1 MGFAY
6 EDDSG
11 VVRTFSPREPSTVAL
26 SKLKLQN
33 PSTTEYEDIL
43 LIHELLETVH
53 TAAAVEALALG
64 VKMGLRAT
72 DLVPIIANA
81 AGSSE
86 SFSMMADKVVA
97 GDFSTGKT
105 ITEGCTK
112 LVSWFVFETSM
123 PCILTYMHR
132 RKSSLGPKNLDT
144 PYTSPEQHYSYT
156 S

>member
-1 MGFAY
+1 VTAEGRSWKFPLFLSSVSEQLYLLGARMGFGY

-26 SKLKLQN
+26 SKLKPQN
-33 PSTTEYEDIL
+33 PSTTGYEDIL

-64 VKMGLRAT
+64 MKMGLPAT
-72 DLVPIIANA
+72 DLVPIIASA

-86 SFSMMADKVVA
+86 SFRTMADKILA

-112 LVSWFVFETSM
+112 LVSWFVLR
-123 PCILTYMHR
+123 PQCDRY
-132 RKSSLGPKNLDT
+132 
-144 PYTSPEQHYSYT
+144 
-156 S
+156 

>member
-1 MGFAY
+1 MTAEGRSSKFPLLLSSVSEQLYLLGAQMGFAY

-33 PSTTEYEDIL
+33 PSTTKYEDIR

-64 VKMGLRAT
+64 AKMGLPAA
-72 DLVPIIANA
+72 DLVPMIANA

-86 SFSMMADKVVA
+86 SFRTMADRLVS

-105 ITEGCTK
+105 ITEGWTK
-112 LVSWFVFETSM
+112 LVGWFVLR
-123 PCILTYMHR
+123 PQCHVY
-132 RKSSLGPKNLDT
+132 
-144 PYTSPEQHYSYT
+144 
-156 S
+156 